1 MSQLSW
7 NEIRNKLQLY
17 EELTAPLAVEKKE
30 DKPPRSDAGPRR
42 LGGGV
47 RRNTKGTKGKG
58 GGEEET

>member
-1 MSQLSW
+1 
-7 NEIRNKLQLY
+7 LY